1 MKHERDKNKS
11 NQDHPIYG
19 IPILVKTIQTWRECL
34 PRREHILLRNNS
46 AADAFIITNKN
57 KGLLFWGKQ
66 T

>member
-19 IPILVKTIQTWRECL
+19 IPILKRQYKRGYAYHGRT
-34 PRREHILLRNNS
+34 HLLKNNI
-46 AADAFIITNKN
+46 AADAFIITQIKN
-57 KGLLFWGKQ
+57 KGAIILGKQ